1 MSDASVTPEPSMD
14 EILQK
19 IQRIIAE
26 DEQPADQPA
35 AAPPRSA
42 EILNLT
48 EAVGDN
54 GTVRY
59 LNPVEAAPPEPEL
72 PPPAPRP
79 PERRIEPVPKRPE
92 AANRGSGER
101 LLSDSTAGQAAAAFA
116 QLAAIQRERRRV
128 SEFPMGGGAERTL
141 EDVIRE
147 MLRPMLQGWLDDKLP
162 EILERLV
169 RAELA
174 RALGEITPG

>member
-26 DEQPADQPA
+26 DEQPAAPPPA
-35 AAPPRSA
+35 NPPRSA

-59 LNPVEAAPPEPEL
+59 LNPLETAPEPE
-72 PPPAPRP
+72 PPPPPRP

-92 AANRGSGER
+92 PANRGSGER
-101 LLSDSTAGQAAAAFA
+101 LMSDSTAGQAAAAFA
-116 QLAAIQRERRRV
+116 QLAAIQRERRRAT
-128 SEFPMGGGAERTL
+128 EFPMGSGPERTL

-147 MLRPMLQGWLDDKLP
+147 MLRPMLQGWLDERLP
-162 EILERLV
+162 EIIERLV

-174 RALGEITPG
+174 RALGEITQG

>member
-35 AAPPRSA
+35 AAAPRSA

-48 EAVGDN
+48 EAVADN

-59 LNPVEAAPPEPEL
+59 LNPVEAAPEPE

-92 AANRGSGER
+92 PANRGTGER
-101 LLSDSTAGQAAAAFA
+101 LLSDATAGQAAAAFA

-128 SEFPMGGGAERTL
+128 SEFPMGAGPERTL

-147 MLRPMLQGWLDDKLP
+147 MLRPMLQGWLDERLP
-162 EILERLV
+162 EIIERLV

-174 RALGEITPG
+174 RALGEMAPN

>member
-26 DEQPADQPA
+26 DEQPAEPQPA
-35 AAPPRSA
+35 NPPRSA

-59 LNPVEAAPPEPEL
+59 LNPVEAAPEPEP
-72 PPPAPRP
+72 PPPPPRP
-79 PERRIEPVPKRPE
+79 PERRIEPVQKRPE
-92 AANRGSGER
+92 PANRGSGER
-101 LLSDSTAGQAAAAFA
+101 LMSDSTAGQAAAAFA
-116 QLAAIQRERRRV
+116 QLAAIQRERRRAT
-128 SEFPMGGGAERTL
+128 EFPMGGGPERTL

-147 MLRPMLQGWLDDKLP
+147 MLRPMLQGWLDERLP
-162 EILERLV
+162 EIIERLV

-174 RALGEITPG
+174 RALGEMAPN

>member
-26 DEQPADQPA
+26 DEQPAAPPPA
-35 AAPPRSA
+35 NPPRSA

-59 LNPVEAAPPEPEL
+59 LNPVETAPEPE
-72 PPPAPRP
+72 PPPPPRP

-92 AANRGSGER
+92 PANRGSGER
-101 LLSDSTAGQAAAAFA
+101 LMSDSTAGQAAAAFA
-116 QLAAIQRERRRV
+116 QLAAIQRERRRAT
-128 SEFPMGGGAERTL
+128 EFPMGSGPERTL

-147 MLRPMLQGWLDDKLP
+147 MLRPMLQGWLDERLP
-162 EILERLV
+162 EIIERLV

-174 RALGEITPG
+174 RALGEMAPN

>member
-59 LNPVEAAPPEPEL
+59 LNPVETAPEPE

-92 AANRGSGER
+92 PANRGSGER
-101 LLSDSTAGQAAAAFA
+101 FLSDTTAGHAAAALA

-147 MLRPMLQGWLDDKLP
+147 MLRPMLQGWLDQKLP
-162 EILERLV
+162 DILERLV

-174 RALGEITPG
+174 RALGEITPN

>member
-59 LNPVEAAPPEPEL
+59 LNPVETAPEPE

-92 AANRGSGER
+92 PVNRGSGARQYRR
-101 LLSDSTAGQAAAAFA
+101 LTIIRRRH
-116 QLAAIQRERRRV
+116 QLRPVSPVDGLRRQRRV
-128 SEFPMGGGAERTL
+128 SGVSWIIACQRTVQRCWTRPIVL
-141 EDVIRE
+141 TTSSRANTRPGNAPAALPPIRAAASA
-147 MLRPMLQGWLDDKLP
+147 P
-162 EILERLV
+162 
-169 RAELA
+169 
-174 RALGEITPG
+174 T